1 MERVFVQDRIGPMD
15 YWYGGQGGH
24 SPNSLEY
31 LETAYREGAAD
42 VFAIQQLVETT
53 EALLQHAT
61 TGEDHESS

>member
-1 MERVFVQDRIGPMD
+1 MD